1 VIIYKVVY
9 SNVLILIITYG
20 DILIPDSLKKEILI
34 MGCGNLLF
42 ADDGFGYEVITRLEK
57 MELPENV
64 EIIDA
69 GTGGSF
75 YLMSI
80 MDGECKVK
88 KIIIVDIIDFGLPPG
103 TLKKFGVDELPNI
116 DKYNFDAHDLPLAP
130 YLIDADKKGIDIVI
144 IGCQAKEV
152 SNPDIK
158 IGLTDEVKNSL
169 DDAIKMVLEEINKK

>member
-1 VIIYKVVY
+1 M
-9 SNVLILIITYG
+9 
-20 DILIPDSLKKEILI
+20 IPDSLKKEILI

-103 TLKKFGVDELPNI
+103 TLKKFGVEELPNI